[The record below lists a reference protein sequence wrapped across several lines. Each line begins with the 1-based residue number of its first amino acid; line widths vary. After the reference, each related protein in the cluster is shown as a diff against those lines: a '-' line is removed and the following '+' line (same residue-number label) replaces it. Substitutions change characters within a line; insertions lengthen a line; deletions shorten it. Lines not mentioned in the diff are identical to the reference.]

1 MTSLMIPLC
10 HRMHGPY
17 HQPRMHFTST
27 SGEHELITS
36 TSGERFFK
44 LALSGRNVSKHALYF
59 LRLVF
64 GVGNMIRPKRSGNP
78 FGQIWQMQ
86 AKLVDCWN
94 HVAAK
99 LLAGVDAAVLPTV
112 SDVQLSALAKGGA
125 LKTTTSYLFPKYSTT
140 LLNQLH
146 KYQAITKSSMI
157 AFLHV
162 HVYELIES
170 WWLIAILSI
179 CNLQIRYQNLLGI
192 VFFTFWVC
200 YDLIGIS
207 YEIYFKGNWIIFFR
221 FIVPFLYIIRWMSIV
236 LFIVFVIVL

>member
-27 SGEHELITS
+27 SGE
-36 TSGERFFK
+36 RFFK

-59 LRLVF
+59 F
-64 GVGNMIRPKRSGNP
+64 GVGNMMRPKKSGNP

-125 LKTTTSYLFPKYSTT
+125 LTTTTSYLFPKYSTT

-146 KYQAITKSSMI
+146 NYQAITKSSMI

-162 HVYELIES
+162 HVYELSES

-179 CNLQIRYQNLLGI
+179 CNLQIRYQRLLGI
-192 VFFTFWVC
+192 VFFTFWVW

-207 YEIYFKGNWIIFFR
+207 YEIYFKGNWIIFFLR
-221 FIVPFLYIIRWMSIV
+221 FNVTFCI
-236 LFIVFVIVL
+236 